1 MSKDLYSTIN
11 EVLSTNSAGSSTSG
25 LSSISGLNTSGGLDN
40 TGVDGTVYKTPKVT
54 GAKKRF
60 GFGWELT
67 PEIETTVKQV
77 LSDKGIE
84 ADENDPQGLYKAYN
98 TARLNDRIQ
107 ASTELA
113 RKFGIAWDGKTT
125 IADIKDVLKTM
136 DKQTHAYHAY
146 VDSYADRIAKINSN
160 VVKNIWQ
167 NPDKFNNDNA
177 SKYVAWDIKDTG
189 EYGTQRSESEPGG
202 DSDDGPGYD
211 RLPDWYVD
219 IMQGDK
225 SAHWLDADGDK
236 YSDSEIPSHYTAPD
250 STVDPYPPNRPGN
263 TPAFLRNPYPYQIFP
278 PGWFDRF
285 TPSGPGQQGGDT
297 DGDGIVDEP
306 GYPKPWQWLP
316 YRQPTDSQGK
326 PYKTTPEVDD
336 LPTGTPIVDPWKTDP
351 DFVPGANRNIPPGQK
366 GFRYNPRTG
375 TLSSVNRSGQPP
387 QKNIPPGI
395 DPDTGRP
402 ETSPKPVDG
411 DGPIDPQDLEDR
423 PFGPGLLRKDP
434 TLPDQDPYGDETPG
448 GPGSPFGLDTEGMPE
463 LGHDTGDIIPPWEVD
478 PRPEKWPKR
487 PGYDPNNPYPQLQ
500 PIPFN
505 PNNPQTVP
513 PLFPEPKPRPDTN
526 PLSPNFKPY
535 IPPMVIPPI
544 GPGVVPNLLRPLAP
558 YLRRLI
564 PALAKTEQVEYN
576 IQERFRYNPRTGIL
590 SSANRS

>member
-1 MSKDLYSTIN
+1 MSKDLYSAIN
-11 EVLSTNSAGSSTSG
+11 EVLATNSAGSSTSG

-113 RKFGIAWDGKTT
+113 RKFGIAWDGRST
-125 IADIKDVLKTM
+125 ISDIKDVLRTM
-136 DKQTHAYHAY
+136 DKQTHAYHDY
-146 VDSYADRIAKINSN
+146 VDSYADRIAKINSD

-177 SKYVAWDIKDTG
+177 SNYFSWDIKDTG
-189 EYGTQRSESEPGG
+189 EHGT
-202 DSDDGPGYD
+202 
-211 RLPDWYVD
+211 
-219 IMQGDK
+219 
-225 SAHWLDADGDK
+225 
-236 YSDSEIPSHYTAPD
+236 
-250 STVDPYPPNRPGN
+250 
-263 TPAFLRNPYPYQIFP
+263 
-278 PGWFDRF
+278 
-285 TPSGPGQQGGDT
+285 
-297 DGDGIVDEP
+297 
-306 GYPKPWQWLP
+306 
-316 YRQPTDSQGK
+316 
-326 PYKTTPEVDD
+326 
-336 LPTGTPIVDPWKTDP
+336 
-351 DFVPGANRNIPPGQK
+351 
-366 GFRYNPRTG
+366 
-375 TLSSVNRSGQPP
+375 

-402 ETSPKPVDG
+402 ETSPKPD
-411 DGPIDPQDLEDR
+411 DGPIDPQDLD
-423 PFGPGLLRKDP
+423 PNWPHGPIVNPVKPEKG
-434 TLPDQDPYGDETPG
+434 PDQGPPGDETPG
-448 GPGSPFGLDTEGMPE
+448 EPGSPWGLDPQGMPE

-487 PGYDPNNPYPQLQ
+487 PGFDPNNPYPPQYDPNDPRPQLQ
-500 PIPFN
+500 PIPWD

-513 PLFPEPKPRPDTN
+513 PLYPEPKPQYPDHH
-526 PLSPNFKPY
+526 PLSPNYKPY
-535 IPPMVIPPI
+535 TPPMIIPPI
-544 GPGVVPNLLRPLAP
+544 GPGIIPNLLRPLVPA
-558 YLRRLI
+558 LRRLI

-576 IQERFRYNPRTGIL
+576 IQERFRYNTRTGIL